1 MLTVLLLA
9 LVLAPS
15 VARAERDSTTT
26 SVAALAPFPSPEV
39 RRWQVGLLRPDRLE
53 HASASFVA
61 TAILVLA
68 TRDARAAAGIGL
80 AAGVAKEWHDR
91 NGPSGFDTMDLAAD
105 ALGVAAAV
113 AWVPARPR

>member
-1 MLTVLLLA
+1 M

-15 VARAERDSTTT
+15 VARAERDSTT
-26 SVAALAPFPSPEV
+26 VAPTTALVPFPSPEV

-68 TRDARAAAGIGL
+68 TRDARTAAGIGL
-80 AAGVAKEWHDR
+80 AAGVAKEWYDHK
-91 NGPSGFDTMDLAAD
+91 GPSGFDRVDLAAD

-113 AWVPARPR
+113 ALVPARPR